1 MATKVLTVMTKKAM
15 RMNDKWPRRF
25 DGKHHASLTVADRHC
40 QYCHYQFMYELDDEQ
55 KKVFWNMNK
64 NRKHVRQCL
73 VCNVNLCY
81 ICENEFH
88 GVQMCETAKL
98 LGK

>member
-1 MATKVLTVMTKKAM
+1 MATKVPTVMTKKAM

-25 DGKHHASLTVADRHC
+25 DGMRHASLPVADRHC
-40 QYCHYQFMYELDDEQ
+40 QYCHYQFMYELNDEQ
-55 KKVFWNMNK
+55 KKVLWNMNK

-73 VCNVNLCY
+73 VCNVNLFY

>member
-1 MATKVLTVMTKKAM
+1 MATKAPTVMTKKAM
-15 RMNDKWPRRF
+15 RTNDKWTRQF
-25 DGKHHASLTVADRHC
+25 DGMRHASLPVTMRHC
-40 QYCHYQFMYELDDEQ
+40 QYCHYQYKYEFDDEQ
-55 KKVFWNMNK
+55 RKVFGKMHK
-64 NRKHVRQCL
+64 NREHVRQCL

-81 ICENEFH
+81 ICDNEFH